1 MKTASATPVPPPTF
15 WEIKSQYETVF
26 SIFLLV
32 LAFLSRRDASIVYP
46 DILYVFIVFLTFN
59 FLYNRFIKQRDKAS
73 PLVFLPVFANGLLIT
88 CALRFSGGPSSYL
101 WVMYLLPIFT
111 ACLIYELRGVILST
125 LCMLALYTSLYG
137 DGLWD
142 LDTAEWL
149 QFLGKTSLLV
159 LSASIT
165 ARLAASERA
174 ARASVSA
181 QRRGYEESL
190 GRLLANASNKE
201 ESGTSLT
208 ALAIHD
214 ANTAF
219 AIIMG
224 SSQLL
229 QMQLPG
235 DIAKEEDLKRIDSTV
250 RLGKYLLQNLF
261 ILGASET
268 EWPRQPAFLH
278 GLIEEGLE
286 ECRGELRSK
295 RIVVE
300 TAFAASSDAAFV
312 NPKLVR
318 QAFTNFLF
326 AATVATPERGRIV
339 VRTRSAE
346 RKDNGPGFEMDI
358 DDGGGPLGEE
368 AKSQFFD
375 PRGGTF
381 GRGKGVGLGLYLA
394 REILRRHGGEA
405 SVSSAEGGG
414 NRLVVRLPAATG
426 PNAAPVRIKG
436 LTA

>member
-1 MKTASATPVPPPTF
+1 
-15 WEIKSQYETVF
+15 
-26 SIFLLV
+26 
-32 LAFLSRRDASIVYP
+32 
-46 DILYVFIVFLTFN
+46 
-59 FLYNRFIKQRDKAS
+59 
-73 PLVFLPVFANGLLIT
+73 
-88 CALRFSGGPSSYL
+88 
-101 WVMYLLPIFT
+101 
-111 ACLIYELRGVILST
+111 
-125 LCMLALYTSLYG
+125 
-137 DGLWD
+137 
-142 LDTAEWL
+142 
-149 QFLGKTSLLV
+149 
-159 LSASIT
+159 
-165 ARLAASERA
+165 LAASERA

-295 RIVVE
+295 RIVV
-300 TAFAASSDAAFV
+300 
-312 NPKLVR
+312 
-318 QAFTNFLF
+318 
-326 AATVATPERGRIV
+326 
-339 VRTRSAE
+339 RTRSAE